1 MSTTEIRESPTI
13 EIECGQVRGRTYV
26 FRGSHSAASFLGIPF
41 AESPVGELRF
51 QRPQPIAAS
60 WSGRIRDCTQFGA
73 YCPMI
78 SPIGA
83 EHLPQPPQSENNLL
97 CLNVFAPVDLQ
108 NRPKSNLAVLFYIHA
123 GDLTICRYLCAK
135 DLVVVTCNY
144 RLGLYGFL
152 STGDSTVPSNLGL
165 WDQTAALEWVKRNI
179 HQFGGDAN
187 NITVSGHSAGAA
199 SSDLLNLSPHS
210 RDLFHKIAPLGG
222 SSFCGWATES
232 AETIRKRAL
241 DLAKRRGFQAVNDE
255 NTKENNRQLVE
266 FLRRLPTDELAI
278 SFVGMPL
285 PQNKNAI
292 GMHVAPVFDGDFF
305 PRSFDELRKE
315 APLKPIL
322 SGITKYEGLIFT
334 ASGEDGLEKA
344 IAQFLQMYV
353 PKNQLQQKLKE
364 ISDQFLLTQP
374 EANAETRIKRLLN
387 IISDLFISF
396 GVWQMAE
403 SYVQHG
409 NNNVYLY
416 TFDYI
421 KKGGTGVMG
430 RLFPFEAASHGTE
443 MPYFLGVTPIADFT
457 STAEDEKLTDRF
469 TTYLANFAKYGNPNG
484 KSDLATWL
492 PLTSSNLLRHNVIRL
507 ETDELREDFCDG
519 RPLKLQKSFFQPKI

>member
-13 EIECGQVRGRTYV
+13 EIDCGRVRGRTYV
-26 FRGSHSAASFLGIPF
+26 FHGSHSAASFLGIPF
-41 AESPVGELRF
+41 AESPK
-51 QRPQPIAAS
+51 PQPATS
-60 WSGRIRDCTQFGA
+60 WNGRVRDCTQFGGC
-73 YCPMI
+73 CPMVN
-78 SPIGA
+78 PIGA
-83 EHLPQPPQSENNLL
+83 EHLPQPPQSESDLL
-97 CLNVFAPVDLQ
+97 CVNVFAPVDSQ

-135 DLVVVTCNY
+135 DLVVVTFNY
-144 RLGLYGFL
+144 RCGLFGFL
-152 STGDSTVPSNLGL
+152 STGDSNAPGNMGL

-179 HQFGGDAN
+179 HQFGGDPN
-187 NITVSGHSAGAA
+187 NITVSGHSAGGA

-232 AETIRKRAL
+232 AETIRGRAL
-241 DLAKRRGFQAVNDE
+241 DLAKRRGYQSINDE

-266 FLRRLPTDELAI
+266 FLRQLPADQLAV

-285 PQNKNAI
+285 PQNKNTI

-315 APLKPIL
+315 APEKPIFT
-322 SGITKYEGLIFT
+322 GITKY
-334 ASGEDGLEKA
+334 EDGLEKA
-344 IAQFLQMYV
+344 IARFLQMYV
-353 PKNQLQQKLKE
+353 PKNLIQQKLKE
-364 ISDQFLLTQP
+364 ISEQFLLSQP

-409 NNNVYLY
+409 NNSVYLY

-421 KKGGTGVMG
+421 RKGGTGIMG
-430 RLFPFEAASHGTE
+430 RLIAASHGTE
-443 MPYFLGVTPIADFT
+443 MPYLLGVTPIADFT
-457 STAEDEKLTDRF
+457 STPEDDKLIDRF

-484 KSDLATWL
+484 KGDLAAWL
-492 PLTSSNLLRHNVIRL
+492 PLTSSNLLRHNVIQL
-507 ETDELREDFCDG
+507 ETDELRDDFCDG